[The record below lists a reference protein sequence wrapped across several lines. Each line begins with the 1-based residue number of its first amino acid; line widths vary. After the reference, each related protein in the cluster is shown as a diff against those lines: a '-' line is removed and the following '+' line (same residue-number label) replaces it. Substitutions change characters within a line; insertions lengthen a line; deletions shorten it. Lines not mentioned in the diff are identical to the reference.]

1 MKICHLADIQIRFGS
16 RHEEYRQVFERLYED
31 LRQKKPDRIY
41 VAGDLVH
48 HKINMSPGSFN
59 LLSEFLLNLA
69 KIAPTDVILGNHDLN
84 LQQIEQGDAVSP
96 IFYLANLI
104 EGGENKKA
112 YIVTNENKKKIDFN
126 QNAVYYFPDS
136 GFYEIGDELVYG
148 IYSCKDSEILT
159 LDKKELNKK
168 YIAFYHGTVY
178 GSRMDNGYEAKQ
190 DNLMRLS
197 TFNNFDMVMLGDIHE
212 YQTFD
217 RWEEKLV
224 DEDELEKYELEGWEI
239 VKQDAK

>member
-1 MKICHLADIQIRFGS
+1 MRIAHLADIQIRFGT
-16 RHEEYRQVFERLYED
+16 RHDEYEQVFDRLNED
-31 LRQKKPDRIY
+31 LLKQKPDRIY

-59 LLSEFLLNLA
+59 LLSKFLLNLA

-84 LQQIEQGDAVSP
+84 LQQLEQGDAISP
-96 IFYLANLI
+96 IFHLANMI
-104 EGGENKKA
+104 EDGENKKA
-112 YIVTNENKKKIDFN
+112 YVVTQGNKDKIDYN
-126 QNAVYYFPDS
+126 QNAVYYYPDS

-148 IYSCKDSEILT
+148 IYSCKDNKILS
-159 LDKKELNKK
+159 LEEKEEGKR
-168 YIAFYHGTVY
+168 YIAMYHGTVY
-178 GSRMDNGYEAKQ
+178 GSRGDNGYELHG

-217 RWEEKLV
+217 RWEEKV
-224 DEDELEKYELEGWEI
+224 IDESELEDYETEGWEL
-239 VKQDAK
+239 VNE